1 MNTQHMEKE
10 TNRLKNRLRR
20 AVLLF
25 SLSAIICS
33 GTAIYLWMEAGRL
46 TAAVTSIAAC
56 ALLLFFHAALF
67 RIQILKPLE
76 KWEASLTTL
85 FQKYNLKN
93 PADDIMEEQT
103 FGLAEKLE
111 AAVENKYA
119 TQLLYTQ
126 AQIDALQSQIN
137 PHFLYNTLEE
147 IRGLAV
153 IRDENDI
160 ADMTEALAL
169 MFRYSISQDNKNVTL
184 EQELRNL
191 ENYILIQKFRFSD
204 KFTLEYDI
212 DRTDEILMNCR
223 MPKLTIQPIVEN
235 AIQHGFGP
243 IEEGGKITLRTIT
256 TQDRLLIRII
266 DNGVGMSFEKLEQ
279 LNEQLEETTE
289 NRKRIQ
295 TSGKTGIALIN
306 VNLRIKLNYGS
317 QYGLFVS
324 STPNAGTV
332 VEIRL
337 PLLKEMPYA
346 R

>member
-10 TNRLKNRLRR
+10 KKRLKNRLRR
-20 AVLLF
+20 AGLLF
-25 SLSAIICS
+25 SLSAVICS
-33 GTAIYLWMEAGRL
+33 GTAIYLWTEAGRL
-46 TAAVTSIAAC
+46 TVAVTSIVAC

-67 RIQILKPLE
+67 REQILKPLE

-93 PADDIMEEQT
+93 PVDDIMEERT

-212 DRTDEILMNCR
+212 DRADEILMNCR

-235 AIQHGFGP
+235 AIQHGFGT

-279 LNEQLEETTE
+279 LNEHLEETTE

-324 STPNAGTV
+324 SAPNAGTV

-346 R
+346 